1 MSMIYNNMNNKNMY
15 KLNYLQFVIIMNK
28 MFNSYL
34 MNDNYT

>member
-1 MSMIYNNMNNKNMY
+1 MIYNMDNKNMY
-15 KLNYLQFVIIMNK
+15 KLNYLQFVIMMNK